1 MGIPE
6 REEREKGTEK
16 IFEMIMTANFPK
28 LMSDSK
34 ELIQEAQRTP
44 NKWPKNYTKAYQFQ
58 TTDNQRKKKKRGL
71 NKKALLPI
79 EDQI

>member
-6 REEREKGTEK
+6 REGREKGTEK
-16 IFEMIMTANFPK
+16 IFEMIMTANLPK

-44 NKWPKNYTKAYQFQ
+44 SRINGQKTTHRHINFKLQITKG
-58 TTDNQRKKKKRGL
+58 KKR
-71 NKKALLPI
+71 KEA
-79 EDQI
+79 